1 MAFQSFG
8 SYGRFQ
14 QTPFPDRARKI
25 LEEQRA
31 RSINQ
36 QNYQQQLDRQNQS
49 YLEVMREKLAAEREN
64 RRRNFDYENSL
75 KQQQQ
80 DALERNNKQQQAN
93 ATNQAANQAA
103 MYTALADISGTAAK
117 KAGEYFADQQKK
129 KDEEQAALQKK
140 KWDEQD
146 EFSKFLSLSFLEKA
160 ENEQILSAANSESVV
175 NDVSE
180 SGNSA
185 KALDLRK
192 GMLGGYDSVLARQTI
207 ASTTGNRVQELFE
220 NYKSNGSLIPI
231 TDPVTGEVI
240 NMTLAEAEKRGGE
253 YASQATQLVI
263 SAVGNKM
270 FGSDANPAFAEKYF
284 YSVARKQQANYLN
297 RVALQRNATAS
308 AELKNQENNKLNSQI
323 ITGLNTNNPL
333 TLSTIIS
340 SEAVASG
347 KQPGIYR
354 DSVVLPRIQSMLE
367 LGAFDSNID
376 EVEQQIL
383 GQTLVLG
390 DGNEV
395 TVAQLAEN
403 GNAQALALR
412 ESFEQRSRNQES
424 VRQQTDKARMTEEV
438 GTLVDAALSNDGRF
452 DQREFTDIR
461 SKIADSYRDDPLV
474 YRAAVELVSA
484 YDPGAVDK
492 INRET
497 AYLDLKTAAEEGS
510 LSNLELQQN
519 EAWLSDAQKQE
530 LATFMVATG
539 AKPGEGYSRSDFES
553 QARKMFKTALG
564 SESTTSVDHHSID
577 WAVTT
582 AGSLYMETFRKYAN
596 DPKLTIEQAQERA
609 TTDTLNSLM
618 GYTKPGNKFYVVPS
632 DQAKGTQAY
641 FENFS
646 IGGSTF
652 QRDDVN
658 KQLKAIATNPQ
669 VLESK
674 LFLGATYIKD
684 VKDDVVNGRR
694 VTYSPWVLN
703 VAKQENIKP
712 YEVLNAQLKAAKM
725 DAEIQPGSYDL
736 LSERSVPNPRLQS
749 LLKAPTQYRV
759 NAAIVGSGNSPAT
772 VYSKGDAIG
781 VAKAAKF
788 KSPALLG
795 LLYDEGAV
803 EFNKSS
809 YPAPMKRWQSMIEKS
824 SAKYGIASN
833 LLAAKIF
840 IESKGDPNATSSTGA
855 MGLGQI
861 MQDSHPGYKGGYDP
875 ASNVDYSAKFF
886 SELIQEF
893 GDPVIAAGA
902 YNAGGGRMNEYLNSG
917 RPLPQETVN
926 HMAKFKDALKE
937 IGGSPLQQVS
947 TMMSSLSKNPSYANA
962 QTHAE
967 VLNSMVEAG
976 LVSSDKVAAIQAKM
990 GVDFNRPIIP
1000 HTGNQSSDPN
1010 FMSPAVAQA
1019 RALVAQPD
1027 SYLSVSRQDDPNT
1040 RQDESQQ
1047 AFESAYLDQYV
1058 KAVDNTPLSQL
1069 SSGPT
1074 RNKNSWWYPSATRTE
1089 LKLSKGARFIGE
1101 FDGQLILELPDGS
1114 RFAINRTQ

>member
-1 MAFQSFG
+1 M
-8 SYGRFQ
+8 
-14 QTPFPDRARKI
+14 
-25 LEEQRA
+25 
-31 RSINQ
+31 
-36 QNYQQQLDRQNQS
+36 
-49 YLEVMREKLAAEREN
+49 
-64 RRRNFDYENSL
+64 
-75 KQQQQ
+75 
-80 DALERNNKQQQAN
+80 
-93 ATNQAANQAA
+93 
-103 MYTALADISGTAAK
+103 
-117 KAGEYFADQQKK
+117 
-129 KDEEQAALQKK
+129 
-140 KWDEQD
+140 
-146 EFSKFLSLSFLEKA
+146 
-160 ENEQILSAANSESVV
+160 
-175 NDVSE
+175 
-180 SGNSA
+180 
-185 KALDLRK
+185 
-192 GMLGGYDSVLARQTI
+192 
-207 ASTTGNRVQELFE
+207 
-220 NYKSNGSLIPI
+220 
-231 TDPVTGEVI
+231 
-240 NMTLAEAEKRGGE
+240 
-253 YASQATQLVI
+253 
-263 SAVGNKM
+263 
-270 FGSDANPAFAEKYF
+270 
-284 YSVARKQQANYLN
+284 
-297 RVALQRNATAS
+297 
-308 AELKNQENNKLNSQI
+308 
-323 ITGLNTNNPL
+323 
-333 TLSTIIS
+333 
-340 SEAVASG
+340 
-347 KQPGIYR
+347 
-354 DSVVLPRIQSMLE
+354 
-367 LGAFDSNID
+367 
-376 EVEQQIL
+376 
-383 GQTLVLG
+383 
-390 DGNEV
+390 
-395 TVAQLAEN
+395 
-403 GNAQALALR
+403 
-412 ESFEQRSRNQES
+412 
-424 VRQQTDKARMTEEV
+424 
-438 GTLVDAALSNDGRF
+438 
-452 DQREFTDIR
+452 
-461 SKIADSYRDDPLV
+461 
-474 YRAAVELVSA
+474 
-484 YDPGAVDK
+484 
-492 INRET
+492 
-497 AYLDLKTAAEEGS
+497 
-510 LSNLELQQN
+510 
-519 EAWLSDAQKQE
+519 
-530 LATFMVATG
+530 
-539 AKPGEGYSRSDFES
+539 
-553 QARKMFKTALG
+553 
-564 SESTTSVDHHSID
+564 
-577 WAVTT
+577 
-582 AGSLYMETFRKYAN
+582 
-596 DPKLTIEQAQERA
+596 
-609 TTDTLNSLM
+609 
-618 GYTKPGNKFYVVPS
+618 
-632 DQAKGTQAY
+632 
-641 FENFS
+641 
-646 IGGSTF
+646 
-652 QRDDVN
+652 
-658 KQLKAIATNPQ
+658 
-669 VLESK
+669 
-674 LFLGATYIKD
+674 
-684 VKDDVVNGRR
+684 
-694 VTYSPWVLN
+694 
-703 VAKQENIKP
+703 
-712 YEVLNAQLKAAKM
+712 LNAQLKAAKM

-788 KSPALLG
+788 KSPALIG

-926 HMAKFKDALKE
+926 HMTKFKNALKE